1 MKIERAAGLAL
12 AILALGG
19 PAVAQD
25 VSGLVAYRSSNSSGS
40 TQAARVIADMIAER
54 SQSQAVRER
63 AQALRPTGAFS
74 VGPDELLADIGAY
87 RFIDQLPAVQPV
99 AATPSV
105 APAAAPARTP
115 RPAPAP
121 TPAPAPVVA
130 PQAAPAPAPAPAPVV
145 AASPPPAASTVPVA
159 EERQSTQ
166 GRNWGV
172 GATPTTDQGG
182 SNSGGGG
189 GGGGGGWN

>member
-1 MKIERAAGLAL
+1 MKERLHVMKIERAAGLAL
-12 AILALGG
+12 AILALGE
-19 PAVAQD
+19 PAMAQD

-40 TQAARVIADMIAER
+40 TEAARVIADMIAER

-99 AATPSV
+99 AAAPSV
-105 APAAAPARTP
+105 APIRTS
-115 RPAPAP
+115 R
-121 TPAPAPVVA
+121 
-130 PQAAPAPAPAPAPVV
+130 PAPAPAPAPVATPAPVPAPAPAPAV
-145 AASPPPAASTVPVA
+145 APTPPPAATAVVPVV
-159 EERQSTQ
+159 EERQRSQ

-172 GATPTTDQGG
+172 GPTATTDQGG

-189 GGGGGGWN
+189 GGGGGWN